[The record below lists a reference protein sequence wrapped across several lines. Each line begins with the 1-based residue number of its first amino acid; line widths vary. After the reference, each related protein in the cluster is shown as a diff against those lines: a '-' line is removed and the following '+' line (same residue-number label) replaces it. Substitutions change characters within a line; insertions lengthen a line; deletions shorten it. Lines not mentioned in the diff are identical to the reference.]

1 MRVMTIMMF
10 CITSTIPKALLLV
23 YVVAKKKT
31 YQNKNGT
38 SALIFFFFHIRRET
52 WSKKRIIQVQHVEDN
67 HMLQISILINDQGTK
82 TNNHTSPQ
90 IEAGKFQRTNK

>member
-38 SALIFFFFHIRRET
+38 SALIFFFHIRRET